1 MSNDLSLNLSLK
13 FLGKMVNVIID
24 RPLNS
29 KHPKHNFIYKLNYGY
44 IPNTL
49 ALDDE
54 EIDAYVLGVNE
65 PIKSF
70 YGKCIAIIHR
80 LNDIEDKLIVVSENK
95 DFSDEEIKK
104 LIDFQEKYFEYIIV
118 R

>member
-29 KHPKHNFIYKLNYGY
+29 KHPKHNFIYKVNYGY